1 MNGDT
6 ASLCS
11 IGELARLTGLTV
23 KTIRFY
29 SDSGIVTPSGR
40 TPAGYRLYGV
50 EAVAR
55 LGLVR
60 TLRELGI
67 GLPAVRMVM
76 DREIALPAVAAA
88 HAEALDVQ
96 IHQLRLRRAL
106 LGVVAEHGYSPE
118 ELDLMHQLSKL
129 SEDERGRLIDDF
141 LATAFNGLHGHPAL
155 TAVIRSMT
163 PELPARPEPEQLAA
177 WVELAKL
184 LQDHGFRASVQGMAQ
199 DLAADRTREG
209 SPGLAASLP
218 RILAEAVRSL
228 AERALAEGIDPTSPE
243 ARPLTT
249 ALAARYA
256 HRTGR
261 PDDAA
266 LRAHLA
272 ERLETLNDP
281 RRDRYL
287 SLLAVVNGW
296 SAPDGLAP
304 ALNWAI
310 EALRAGA

>member
-67 GLPAVRMVM
+67 DLPAVRRVM
-76 DREIALPAVAAA
+76 DRETALPAVAAA

-129 SEDERGRLIDDF
+129 SEDERAQLIDDF

-184 LQDHGFRASVQGMAQ
+184 LQDRSFRESVQGMAQ
-199 DLAADRTREG
+199 NLAADRTREG
-209 SPGLAASLP
+209 SRGLAASLP
-218 RILAEAVRSL
+218 RILAEAVRAL
-228 AERALAEGIDPTSPE
+228 AERALVEGVAPTAPE
-243 ARPLTT
+243 ARPLAT
-249 ALAARYA
+249 ALTAHYA
-256 HRTGR
+256 HSTGR
-261 PDDAA
+261 PDNAA
-266 LRAHLA
+266 LREHLA
-272 ERLETLNDP
+272 DHLETMNDP
-281 RRDRYL
+281 RRDRYM

-296 SAPDGLAP
+296 PAPDSLTP
-304 ALNWAI
+304 ALNWTI
-310 EALRAGA
+310 EALRTGA